1 MKLIYN
7 GSFEQ
12 LKEFG
17 FEIDF
22 REWFQFKDKETG
34 VYVYVMPV
42 SKELKWGA
50 SVTEKTGIPKF
61 RSSCSYTG
69 AEELVDLSNITISL

>member
-50 SVTEKTGIPKF
+50 SVTEKTGIPTIVFDLIQAGLVRK
-61 RSSCSYTG
+61 
-69 AEELVDLSNITISL
+69 EEENE

>member
-42 SKELKWGA
+42 SKELKWGV
-50 SVTEKTGIPKF
+50 SVTEKTGIPTIVFDLIQAGLVEK
-61 RSSCSYTG
+61 
-69 AEELVDLSNITISL
+69 EEEHE

>member
-1 MKLIYN
+1 MKLIYT
-7 GSFEQ
+7 GDFER

-22 REWFQFKDKETG
+22 REWFQFRDKETG

-42 SKELKWGA
+42 SKELKWGV
-50 SVTEKTGIPKF
+50 SVTGNTGIPTIVF
-61 RSSCSYTG
+61 DLIQ
-69 AEELVDLSNITISL
+69 AELVKKEEE

>member
-1 MKLIYN
+1 MRLIYN

-42 SKELKWGA
+42 SKELKWGV
-50 SVTEKTGIPKF
+50 SINGNIGIPTVVF
-61 RSSCSYTG
+61 
-69 AEELVDLSNITISL
+69 DLIQLGLIKKEDE